1 MGRDGPRVRGC
12 CWGLARV
19 SPGVGAL
26 RGKRALWAG
35 RGCCPACRTGGRG
48 VSRPGH
54 PGLLAL
60 QQAGAPGQ
68 QGNIGLSPTVLS
80 PGTRRWPCC
89 PGQTDQVEAAS
100 IQHAT
105 FPGQPGSRGCV
116 EPGAA
121 FCNEPSGGAE
131 GGSRGSSA
139 SRAACPGP
147 AAGRPGIHR
156 LTPLSLN
163 VPARPAGLLWTFSY
177 TFRLLRP
184 VKPHLSAWAPGQSP
198 QPGRQCRSAV
208 GSVLEQPTQS
218 PRDLL
223 SGAPGTGV
231 GPALPWKPQRSQDFL
246 SKIHGPQFQGPCKGD
261 AH

>member
-147 AAGRPGIHR
+147 AAGRESLDTWQWPTPGPALPPMEPH
-156 LTPLSLN
+156 LGTPGLSRRGPSRQDGRSAVEPALS
-163 VPARPAGLLWTFSY
+163 PARPAPYPGLPASQECAS
-177 TFRLLRP
+177 
-184 VKPHLSAWAPGQSP
+184 SAANQAP
-198 QPGRQCRSAV
+198 A
-208 GSVLEQPTQS
+208 
-218 PRDLL
+218 
-223 SGAPGTGV
+223 
-231 GPALPWKPQRSQDFL
+231 
-246 SKIHGPQFQGPCKGD
+246 
-261 AH
+261 

>member
-26 RGKRALWAG
+26 RGRQALWAG

-68 QGNIGLSPTVLS
+68 QGNTGLSPTVLS
-80 PGTRRWPCC
+80 PGARRWPCC
-89 PGQTDQVEAAS
+89 PGHTDRVEAAS

-139 SRAACPGP
+139 CRVACPGP
-147 AAGRPGIHR
+147 AAGRESPD
-156 LTPLSLN
+156 TWQW
-163 VPARPAGLLWTFSY
+163 PAP
-177 TFRLLRP
+177 
-184 VKPHLSAWAPGQSP
+184 
-198 QPGRQCRSAV
+198 
-208 GSVLEQPTQS
+208 
-218 PRDLL
+218 
-223 SGAPGTGV
+223 
-231 GPALPWKPQRSQDFL
+231 GPALPPMEPEGPHLERTLQAGRKVCSRTYAVPGTSCPLPGAPSLPGVCFL
-246 SKIHGPQFQGPCKGD
+246 SRKPGSCLIGPVEGERQALYPMTAPPLAPPDPCRGPASACC
-261 AH
+261 